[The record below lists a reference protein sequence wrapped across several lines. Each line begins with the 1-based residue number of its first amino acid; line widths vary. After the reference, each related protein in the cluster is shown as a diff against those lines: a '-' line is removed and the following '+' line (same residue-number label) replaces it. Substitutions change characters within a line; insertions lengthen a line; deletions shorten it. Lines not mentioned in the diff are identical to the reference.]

1 MSPISDELA
10 VLRSRPTL
18 DHLVKMVAHTD
29 VPQRRWP
36 CLQRFPADATPVPP
50 ATPKPWLRD
59 GTPSD
64 EAIACS
70 STTLLTPT
78 SVSAPES

>member
-29 VPQRRWP
+29 VPQPARVIGRR
-36 CLQRFPADATPVPP
+36 DAEVPVERPP
-50 ATPKPWLRD
+50 TRL
-59 GTPSD
+59 
-64 EAIACS
+64 
-70 STTLLTPT
+70 
-78 SVSAPES
+78 